1 MIATVKIDG
10 IFYNANDRK
19 IYHWHSLSG
28 IRFGEHVLLDQVE
41 RHNLITLVSMHYE
54 ADKRIKKNSHQGTF
68 S

>member
-10 IFYNANDRK
+10 IFYNANDTK

-28 IRFGEHVLLDQVE
+28 IRFGEHVELGQVE
-41 RHNLITLVSMHYE
+41 RHNLITLVSINYE